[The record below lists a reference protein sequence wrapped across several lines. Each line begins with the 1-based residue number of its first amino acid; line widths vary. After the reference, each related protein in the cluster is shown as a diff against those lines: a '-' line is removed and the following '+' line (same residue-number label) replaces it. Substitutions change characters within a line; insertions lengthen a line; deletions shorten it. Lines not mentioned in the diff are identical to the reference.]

1 MQVDATTLR
10 DLDILSSSVSRGSTV
25 FALLDHTRTNAGQEA
40 LRQSLAHP
48 NQAMD
53 AIRDLQLAHRVLARE
68 SNTYRAALNHADT
81 DAVEALLNSKWY
93 LPDHRPV
100 RQLLD
105 LVLHPLRFLLYR
117 RDVANSQF
125 RMAVFL
131 NGIADLGELLRS
143 SESSTLRHRG
153 NTLLGLLSTLDIQT
167 LGVLCGRRSP
177 IVQMRFDRLARL
189 TAKGTLQEL
198 VALVASVEAMWS
210 MAFAAAD
217 LQWSYP
223 EPSDRFRVEGLCHPL
238 LRDQGA
244 HNNLD
249 LDPRTRVCIITGPN
263 MAGKSTFIKAVGIA
277 LLLAHAGCGVPAR
290 SMEFQPMAGI
300 FAAIQVADDLRRGES
315 LYLAELRRVKSLAML
330 LQQQSAIAILDELFR
345 GTNILDANDATV
357 AVLS

>member
-1 MQVDATTLR
+1 
-10 DLDILSSSVSRGSTV
+10 
-25 FALLDHTRTNAGQEA
+25 
-40 LRQSLAHP
+40 
-48 NQAMD
+48 
-53 AIRDLQLAHRVLARE
+53 
-68 SNTYRAALNHADT
+68 
-81 DAVEALLNSKWY
+81 
-93 LPDHRPV
+93 
-100 RQLLD
+100 
-105 LVLHPLRFLLYR
+105 
-117 RDVANSQF
+117 
-125 RMAVFL
+125 MAVFL

-357 AVLS
+357 AVLSRLVEHPSALIFVASHLTDTVSLLSADSRVRVFCFTANNVEDQPVFDYRLREGVSRQRLGMSLLRREGVLELLDQATKA